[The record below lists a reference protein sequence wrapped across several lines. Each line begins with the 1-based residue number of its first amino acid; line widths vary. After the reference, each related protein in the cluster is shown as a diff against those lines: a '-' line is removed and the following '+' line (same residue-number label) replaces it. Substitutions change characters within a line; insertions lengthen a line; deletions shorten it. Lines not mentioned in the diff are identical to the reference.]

1 MSVRAESRTN
11 PNMVIKYLYVYIVKC
26 HDGTYYTGVTND
38 LEKRI
43 IQHNDGINKDAY
55 TYLRRPVK
63 LVFYELFTDYN
74 LAIEWETRIKK
85 WSVKKKEALIN
96 SDWKKLIEES
106 ICKNQTSH
114 KNASR
119 LRSK

>member
-1 MSVRAESRTN
+1 MIV
-11 PNMVIKYLYVYIVKC
+11 KYLYVYILKC
-26 HDGTYYTGVTND
+26 SDGTYYTGVTNN
-38 LEKRI
+38 LEKRLK
-43 IQHNDGINKDAY
+43 QHNEGFVKDSY
-55 TYLRRPVK
+55 TYSRRPVK
-63 LVFYELFTDYN
+63 LVFCEIFTNYN

-96 SDWKKLIEES
+96 SDWKTLMEEAK
-106 ICKNQTSH
+106 CKNETTH

>member
-1 MSVRAESRTN
+1 M
-11 PNMVIKYLYVYIVKC
+11 MIIKYLYVYIVKC
-26 HDGTYYTGVTND
+26 NDGSYYTGITNNI
-38 LEKRI
+38 EKRL
-43 IQHNDGINKDAY
+43 IQHNEGLNTESY
-55 TYLRRPVK
+55 THSRRPVN

-74 LAIEWETRIKK
+74 LAIEWETRVKK

-106 ICKNQTSH
+106 KCKNETSH
-114 KNASR
+114 TNISR

>member
-1 MSVRAESRTN
+1 M
-11 PNMVIKYLYVYIVKC
+11 ILKYLYVCILKFN
-26 HDGTYYTGVTND
+26 DGTYYTGITNNI
-38 LEKRI
+38 EKRLV
-43 IQHNDGINKDAY
+43 QHNEGLNTEAY
-55 TYLRRPVK
+55 TYSRRPVN
-63 LVFYELFTDYN
+63 LVFYEQYTDYN

-96 SDWKKLIEES
+96 SEWKNLVKDSE
-106 ICKNQTSH
+106 CKNETSH

>member
-1 MSVRAESRTN
+1 MI
-11 PNMVIKYLYVYIVKC
+11 IKYLYVYIVKC
-26 HDGTYYTGVTND
+26 NDGSYYTGITNNI
-38 LEKRI
+38 EKRL
-43 IQHNDGINKDAY
+43 IQHNEGLNTESY
-55 TYLRRPVK
+55 THSRRPVN

-74 LAIEWETRIKK
+74 LAIEWETRVKK

-106 ICKNQTSH
+106 KCKNETSH
-114 KNASR
+114 TNISR

>member
-1 MSVRAESRTN
+1 MIV
-11 PNMVIKYLYVYIVKC
+11 KYLYVYIVKC
-26 HDGTYYTGVTND
+26 NDGSYYTGITNNI
-38 LEKRI
+38 EKRL
-43 IQHNDGINKDAY
+43 IQHNEGLNTESY
-55 TYLRRPVK
+55 THSRRPVN

-106 ICKNQTSH
+106 KCKNETSH
-114 KNASR
+114 TNTSR